1 MHVAVV
7 FGVNL
12 GALIYLQKARISPDA
27 AFSVVDWTAYVLFIV
42 VIGGVR
48 TIEGPIAGVLIFWT
62 LVYNLAQYGTL
73 YLLVLGVIAVGMM
86 LFVPAGIW
94 GSLAAQRGLQLFP
107 TRRLLGRNGPS
118 PIPTP
123 ISG

>member
-12 GALIYLQKARISPDA
+12 G
-27 AFSVVDWTAYVLFIV
+27 
-42 VIGGVR
+42 
-48 TIEGPIAGVLIFWT
+48 VLIFWA
-62 LVYNLAQYGTL
+62 LVYNLAQYGSL

-86 LFVPAGIW
+86 LFVPAGVW

-118 PIPTP
+118 PLPTP

>member
-1 MHVAVV
+1 
-7 FGVNL
+7 
-12 GALIYLQKARISPDA
+12 
-27 AFSVVDWTAYVLFIV
+27 
-42 VIGGVR
+42 
-48 TIEGPIAGVLIFWT
+48 
-62 LVYNLAQYGTL
+62 
-73 YLLVLGVIAVGMM
+73 VLGVIAVGMM